1 MTHIR
6 LQGVNVYF
14 KTMVSSEMSLR
25 RKILTGLGRRRLS
38 DRTEIITALESI
50 TLDVE
55 SGTRLALIGSNG
67 AGKTTLL
74 QVMAGSL
81 PPRRGTVTVEGRVFS
96 LLGGAGAGLDPNLTG
111 LDNIM
116 AMGVMLGESP
126 KTMRARIGDVAEFS
140 ELGDR
145 LRNPVSSYSS
155 GMNARLRFSVLMTVS
170 PEILIMD
177 EGISTADP
185 LFAAKAAAR
194 LREFRDEAEIIVM
207 TSHGS
212 RLTDV
217 ADTAVWLERGRIRQH
232 GSAAEVQEAYSQWV
246 KGQGG
251 DASAEAS
258 MPVGH
263 EQTKFLS

>member
-1 MTHIR
+1 MTYIR
-6 LQGVNVYF
+6 LREVDVFF
-14 KTMVSSEMSLR
+14 KTMASSDMSLR

-38 DRTEIITALESI
+38 DRTETITALESI

-55 SGTRLALIGSNG
+55 SGTRLALVGSNG
-67 AGKTTLL
+67 AGKTTML

-126 KTMRARIGDVAEFS
+126 KAMRGRIVEVADFS

-177 EGISTADP
+177 EAISTADP

-194 LREFRDEAEIIVM
+194 LREFRNQAEIIVM

-217 ADTAVWLERGRIRQH
+217 ADTAVWLERGRIRQY
-232 GSAAEVQEAYSQWV
+232 GPAAELQEAYLQWI
-246 KGQGG
+246 KEQGG
-251 DASAEAS
+251 EGSADTCTPLGRERPGFPS
-258 MPVGH
+258 
-263 EQTKFLS
+263 

>member
-1 MTHIR
+1 MTYIR
-6 LQGVNVYF
+6 LRDVEVFF
-14 KTMVSSEMSLR
+14 KTLSASDLSLR

-38 DRTEIITALESI
+38 DRTEVITALESVS
-50 TLDVE
+50 LDVE

-81 PPRRGTVTVEGRVFS
+81 PPRRGTVKTEGRVFS

-111 LDNIM
+111 LDNIV

-126 KTMRARIGDVAEFS
+126 KVMRARVDEIADFS

-194 LREFRDEAEIIVM
+194 LSEFRDQAEIIVM

-217 ADTAVWLERGRIRQH
+217 ADTALWLERGRVRQY
-232 GSAAEVQEAYSQWV
+232 GPAADVQEAYLEWI
-246 KGQGG
+246 KEQGG
-251 DASAEAS
+251 DTSPDAPDGVTRES
-258 MPVGH
+258 
-263 EQTKFLS
+263 